1 MVRFDQPCVHLNH
14 ALNYFSMHMA
24 SDDYLTEQGQSEMVW
39 IGKDAERLGL
49 SGQLGKDEFSRLCG
63 GLHPSLEER
72 LGKRERGPVRRV
84 CYFGQISAPKDVSIA
99 YLVGGDERIAAWW
112 KEAVTD
118 TVKEIEAVTATRL
131 RKGGIDDR
139 DRLTGSMVA
148 AIVTHEASRALDPQL
163 HTHVCIMNV
172 TYDQHE
178 QQWKS
183 VQPGNYYK
191 HQAFFRE
198 VCYNK
203 LAQRLMEGGY
213 EIEKARG
220 IGFTLKGFS
229 PELRRQFSKRRE
241 EIERVAKIVGATT
254 QDELQTVTARTRHA
268 KRHVDGGTLRT
279 QWRQEAGDK
288 LAQVEGI
295 IAKADGT
302 RREGRVYTPA
312 EALDWAQAHVF
323 ERNSVINEKTLLGQ
337 ALIYGRGDVE
347 HQAVRDE
354 VERRVMTGDLI
365 RHDDQIVS
373 RRTLAMEHEYLDW
386 ALTNKWR
393 YSDMGGVSDL
403 PADLKPEQRKAIAA
417 ILHNRDQIVI
427 LQGDAGTG
435 KTTSLKEVVRGIEK
449 AGGTVFACA
458 PASGATQEMREKVTP
473 EADTLQQLLVNRRLQ
488 QRIAGRVIIVDEA
501 GLVSTRQMRDLCR
514 IAELHQNRLILV
526 GDVKQHTSVGAGD
539 ALRALQEYGGVEAAR
554 LTEIRRQ
561 RDPFL
566 RRAVKLLAK
575 KKAWEAFGEFY
586 RHGAVREI
594 REPEKLME
602 AAADDYVRTI
612 CDKKSCLVISPVW
625 SDIHRFTDEVR
636 PKLKAEAMLSEED
649 WPINTYSSFGWT
661 EAERQDVRN
670 YQKGDVLAFHAD
682 TEGIGKGEYLT
693 VEEQRADKIVVRHE
707 QGRKFTFDP
716 KAHDVFDV
724 GLSRS
729 IEVAVGERL
738 LIRANLKDKKL
749 HNGEIVEVA
758 GFKRD
763 GSLVLKDKR
772 IIPPQFRQFTYGYAA
787 TSHASQGK
795 SIDRGIVLM
804 VGGGIL
810 AGNLKQ
816 AYVSHSRFE
825 ESHMTYTSDMTKAM
839 KAMARPQDR
848 ELAIEIAD
856 ERVRRWKIFAKL
868 TERAEAWAESR
879 KQDIASRQSQGS
891 RITQG
896 IHAQT

>member
-1 MVRFDQPCVHLNH
+1 
-14 ALNYFSMHMA
+14 
-24 SDDYLTEQGQSEMVW
+24 
-39 IGKDAERLGL
+39 
-49 SGQLGKDEFSRLCG
+49 
-63 GLHPSLEER
+63 
-72 LGKRERGPVRRV
+72 LGKRERGQVRRV

-99 YLVGGDERIAAWW
+99 YLVGQDERIARWW
-112 KEAVTD
+112 KEAVAD

-131 RKGGIDDR
+131 RKGGEDNK

-172 TYDQHE
+172 TYDHHE
-178 QQWKS
+178 QQWKG
-183 VQPGNYYK
+183 VQPGNYFK

-203 LAQRLMEGGY
+203 LAQRMVAGGY
-213 EIEKARG
+213 EIEKARSL
-220 IGFTLKGFS
+220 GFNLKGFP
-229 PELRRQFSKRRE
+229 PELRKQFSKRRE
-241 EIERVAKIVGATT
+241 EIERVAKSIGATT
-254 QDELQTVTARTRHA
+254 QDELQTITARTRHA
-268 KRHVDGGTLRT
+268 KRHVDGETLRT
-279 QWRQEAGDK
+279 QWREEAGAM
-288 LAQVEGI
+288 LAQVERI
-295 IAKADGT
+295 VARADGT
-302 RREGRVYTPA
+302 RKEVPVYSPV

-337 ALIYGRGDVE
+337 ALIYGRGDVPLE
-347 HQAVRDE
+347 AVRDE
-354 VERRVMTGDLI
+354 VERRIMTGDLI

-373 RRTLAMEHEYLDW
+373 SETLAMEREYLDW

-393 YSDMGGVSDL
+393 HSDLGWVSDL
-403 PADLKPEQRKAIAA
+403 PSHLKPEQQKAIAD
-417 ILHNRDQIVI
+417 ILHSRDQIVI

-435 KTTSLKEVVRGIEK
+435 KTLSLKEVVRGIEK
-449 AGGTVFACA
+449 AGGAAFACA
-458 PASGATQEMREKVTP
+458 PSSGATQGMREKVTSQ
-473 EADTLQQLLVNRRLQ
+473 ADTLQQLLVNQRLQ
-488 QRIAGRVIIVDEA
+488 RRIAGRVIIVDEA

-514 IAELHQNRLILV
+514 IAQLHQNRLILV
-526 GDVKQHTSVGAGD
+526 GDVKQHTSVEAGD

-586 RHGAVREI
+586 RQGAVREI
-594 REPEKLME
+594 RESEKLVE
-602 AAADDYVRTI
+602 AAADDYVRTLRE
-612 CDKKSCLVISPVW
+612 KKSCLVISPVW

-636 PKLKAEAMLSEED
+636 PKLRAEAMLSGED
-649 WPINTYSSFGWT
+649 WIMNTYSSFGWT
-661 EAERQDVRN
+661 AAERQDVRN
-670 YQKGDVLAFHAD
+670 YQKDDVLAFHTD
-682 TEGIGKGEYLT
+682 TGEIGKGEYLT
-693 VEEQRADKIVVRHE
+693 VEEQLLGKIVVRNE
-707 QGRKFTFDP
+707 QGRKFNFDP
-716 KAHDVFDV
+716 QAQDVFDV

-738 LIRANLKDKKL
+738 LIRANLKEAKL

-763 GSLVLKDKR
+763 GSLILKDKR
-772 IIPPQFRQFTYGYAA
+772 IIPPQFRQFTYGYAT

-804 VGGGIL
+804 ASDGIK

-825 ESHMTYTSDMTKAM
+825 ESHMTYTTDRTAAM

-848 ELAIEIAD
+848 ELAVEIAN
-856 ERVRRWKIFAKL
+856 ERIRRWKIFEKL
-868 TERAEAWAESR
+868 IQQAEAWSVRR
-879 KQDIASRQSQGS
+879 KQSLAVRQTHAS